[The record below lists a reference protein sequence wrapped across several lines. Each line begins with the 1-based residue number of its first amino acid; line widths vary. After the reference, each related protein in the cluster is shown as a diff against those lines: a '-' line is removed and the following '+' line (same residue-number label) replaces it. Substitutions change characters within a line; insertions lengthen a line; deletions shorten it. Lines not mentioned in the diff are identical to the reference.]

1 MNSEIDAMKYY
12 MAAEKTM
19 NMIYTIENALEYMD
33 EFEIKPDENV
43 KLALVP
49 IIDKLKK
56 WTDK

>member
-1 MNSEIDAMKYY
+1 MKYY